1 MTERD
6 EAGNRLV
13 VTLTAAELLG
23 MMEQAAR
30 RVMGQTQAMVV
41 DRMEMAQ
48 RLGVSAAHVDN
59 LRKRGLPTVM
69 IGQAVRFEPDAVLT
83 WLRDQR
89 GENDNT

>member
-1 MTERD
+1 MAD
-6 EAGNRLV
+6 SRLV
-13 VTLTAAELLG
+13 VTLTVAEMLG

-30 RVMGQTQAMVV
+30 RVMGQSQALVV

-69 IGQAVRFEPDAVLT
+69 IGQSVRFEPEAVLS

-89 GENDNT
+89 GANDNT